1 MKRFIQILVLGFSSW
16 VASACMDMGSAQPK
30 LNVNYPAAYVVNGE
44 SSTMSIINLN
54 TNEVTDLVQLTD
66 KSETHGSGLFLAYPH
81 HIYLNPT
88 QNQIAIADP
97 GVNLT
102 GGHGAAHTSTAKVL
116 ILDAIKGQN
125 IKLIELPMMNHN
137 AIYTPDGK
145 EIWTSQMDD
154 DGEVLVYDAT
164 TYSLKNTIKVG
175 KEPAEVTFSAD
186 GSMAFVANGKDNTI
200 SVIHPVSKMVTA
212 TIAVEKNPVGAWMGG
227 DNRMYVDNEDGQSVS
242 VIDVKT
248 LKVVETVELGF
259 IPAYAAFHAETKEL
273 WVTDPKAGKI
283 HWWKQNSNGK
293 FEHENAFVTAA
304 GAHAIAFKGT
314 TAYVTNQEAAS
325 VSVIDLVQHK
335 KIKDIK
341 VGSKPNGI
349 VLKF

>member
-16 VASACMDMGSAQPK
+16 VVLACMDMGSAQPK

-81 HIYLNPT
+81 HIYINPT

-154 DGEVLVYDAT
+154 DGKVLVYDAT

-186 GSMAFVANGKDNTI
+186 GSMAFVANGKDNTV
-200 SVIHPVSKMVTA
+200 SAIHPVTKIVTA
-212 TIAVEKNPVGAWMGG
+212 TIMVDKNPVGAWMGG
-227 DNRMYVDNEDGQSVS
+227 DNRMYVDNEDGQTVS
-242 VIDVKT
+242 IIDVKT

-259 IPAYAAFHAETKEL
+259 MPGYAAFNAETKEL
-273 WVTDPKAGKI
+273 WVTDPNAGKI
-283 HWWKQNSNGK
+283 HWWKQNTNGK
-293 FEHENAFVTAA
+293 FEHENALVIAA

-314 TAYVTNQEAAS
+314 IAYVTNQEAAS

>member
-1 MKRFIQILVLGFSSW
+1 MKRFIQILVLGLSSW
-16 VASACMDMGSAQPK
+16 VVLACMDMGSAKPK

-66 KSETHGSGLFLAYPH
+66 MSETHGSGLFLAYPH
-81 HIYLNPT
+81 HIYINPT

-154 DGEVLVYDAT
+154 DGKVLVYDAT

-200 SVIHPVSKMVTA
+200 SAIHPVTKIVTA
-212 TIAVEKNPVGAWMGG
+212 TIMVDKNPVGAWMGG
-227 DNRMYVDNEDGQSVS
+227 DNRMYVDNEDGQTVS

-259 IPAYAAFHAETKEL
+259 MPGYAAFNAETKEL
-273 WVTDPKAGKI
+273 WVTDPNAGKI
-283 HWWKQNSNGK
+283 HWWKQNTNGK
-293 FEHENAFVTAA
+293 FEHENALVTAA

-314 TAYVTNQEAAS
+314 IAYVTNQEVAS

>member
-1 MKRFIQILVLGFSSW
+1 MKRFIQILVIGFVGWGGVSCMNMDSS
-16 VASACMDMGSAQPK
+16 VPHM
-30 LNVNYPAAYVVNGE
+30 NVDYPAAYVVNGE
-44 SSTMSIINLN
+44 SSTLSIINLN

-66 KSETHGSGLFLAYPH
+66 NTAAQGSGMFLAYPH
-81 HIYLNPT
+81 HVYINPT

-97 GVNLT
+97 GVNLA

-116 ILDAIKGQN
+116 ILDAVKGQN
-125 IKLIELPMMNHN
+125 IKLIELPKMNHN

-154 DGEVLVYDAT
+154 DGKILVYDAT
-164 TYSLKNTIKVG
+164 TYNLKNTIKVG

-200 SVIHPVSKMVTA
+200 SVIHPATKMVTA
-212 TIAVEKNPVGAWMGG
+212 TIAVGKNPVGAWMGG
-227 DNRMYVDNEDGQSVS
+227 DNRMYVDNEDGQTVS

-259 IPAYAAFHAETKEL
+259 MPGYAAFHAETKEL
-273 WVTDPKAGKI
+273 WVTDPNAGKI
-283 HWWKQNSNGK
+283 HWWKQNTNGK
-293 FEHENAFVTAA
+293 FEHGNAFITAS

-314 TAYVTNQEAAS
+314 IAYVTNQEAAS